1 MQLTKMQTLF
11 LAIGAVGLI
20 LVIGGYG
27 TSSIPDFSPTTSIIM
42 IVFGSVVA
50 VAGVIVFCVIRM
62 KAAYKRSR
70 QARRWQQKA
79 QTFPEESQR
88 TSGPEAR
95 GSAPWIRSQDFRK
108 WIRDTGGDTT
118 TSTMPPFR
126 QRPRVK
132 GIWPA
137 SNRSLRQV
145 REKQETL
152 W

>member
-62 KAAYKRSR
+62 KAAYK
-70 QARRWQQKA
+70 KI
-79 QTFPEESQR
+79 QTSKTMAAES
-88 TSGPEAR
+88 
-95 GSAPWIRSQDFRK
+95 
-108 WIRDTGGDTT
+108 GDV
-118 TSTMPPFR
+118 S
-126 QRPRVK
+126 
-132 GIWPA
+132 
-137 SNRSLRQV
+137 
-145 REKQETL
+145 
-152 W
+152 